1 MNFTSIMSLLGIV
14 LLCGCSI
21 TGQNRPAP
29 LQTVPHVDLDRFM
42 GDWYVI
48 AIIPW
53 FFERN
58 NVGTMDIYE
67 ARPDGKI
74 DIRYVFHKKS
84 LEAPRK
90 EMKAVARVLNRET
103 NAEWRVQFLWPFE
116 APFLI
121 IDLSDDYG
129 YTVIGHPSRD
139 LLWIMARKPVMAEGD
154 YENVLRRLT
163 GQGYDTSRIVKVPQ
177 HPIASK

>member
-1 MNFTSIMSLLGIV
+1 MRFLSTIPFIGLL

-58 NVGTMDIYE
+58 NVGTKDIYE

-74 DIRYVFHKKS
+74 DIRYVYHKKS
-84 LEAPRK
+84 LDAPRK
-90 EMKAVARVLNRET
+90 ELKAVARVFNRET

-121 IDLSDDYG
+121 IDLAQDYR

-139 LLWIMARKPVMAEGD
+139 LLWVMARKPVMDEKD
-154 YENVLRRLT
+154 YEKVLQGLAE
-163 GQGYDTSRIVKVPQ
+163 QGYDTSRIAKVPQ
-177 HPIASK
+177 RPIGSK